1 MREAPI
7 AAASGASSDQLVALA
22 RDGLTGGF
30 LFAMPPAATERL
42 LAEAIRINV
51 PAGSIVYRDE
61 ESPRLLVVLTGLL
74 RIFVSSP
81 DGRQVTVRYA
91 RSGDVAGLALV
102 VGGPAPMSIQA
113 MTSSLLV
120 ALRTATVREML
131 ASDPGVAR
139 ACAEELGRQVHNL
152 LLDVAEQA
160 FLPVRQRL
168 ARQLLL
174 LAVPGP
180 GRHLVVTAGQQELAD
195 AIGSVREVVTRTLH
209 GLQEERLIR
218 VGRTGILVLD
228 PLRLSDQAGLG
239 ATTTEPGPSPRDR
252 QSGGGG

>member
-1 MREAPI
+1 MHAAVAPAESADLL
-7 AAASGASSDQLVALA
+7 AAFA
-22 RDGLTGGF
+22 RDGLTRGF
-30 LFAMPPAATERL
+30 LFVMPPAAAERL

-51 PAGSIVYRDE
+51 PAGSLVYRDE
-61 ESPRLLVVLTGLL
+61 ESPRLLVVVTGLL

-120 ALRTATVREML
+120 ALRTATLREML

-139 ACAEELGRQVHNL
+139 ACAEELGRQVHQL

-174 LAVPGP
+174 LAAPGP
-180 GRHLVVTAGQQELAD
+180 GRHLVVTASQQELAD

-209 GLQEERLIR
+209 GLQDERLVR
-218 VGRTGILVLD
+218 VGHGILVLD
-228 PLRLSDQAGLG
+228 PLRLSDEAGLG
-239 ATTTEPGPSPRDR
+239 ATTIEPGPGPHDR
-252 QSGGGG
+252 QSGGG